1 MNSVILQLAARYVR
15 WMLLIFALVALI
27 RGHNYPGGGFIGG
40 LLAGLALIYDGF
52 AFDYTRISKK
62 QKINPVSYIGVG
74 LLMILISML
83 FGILS
88 GDVLMKGI
96 WISLDLPLLG
106 QLKLGTPFIFDI
118 GVFFV
123 VIGITIMFFLSLKR
137 R

>member
-1 MNSVILQLAARYVR
+1 MNSVILQIAAKYVR

-40 LLAGLALIYDGF
+40 LLAGLALVYDGF
-52 AFDYTRISKK
+52 AFNHKQISKK
-62 QKINPVSYIGVG
+62 KKIKPVWYIGIG
-74 LLMILISML
+74 LLLIFISILPG
-83 FGILS
+83 FFS
-88 GDVLMKGI
+88 GETLMKGI
-96 WISLDLPLLG
+96 WLSFSIPLLG

>member
-1 MNSVILQLAARYVR
+1 MNSVILQIAARYVR

-52 AFDYTRISKK
+52 AFDHKRISKK
-62 QKINPVSYIGVG
+62 RKINPVGYIGVG
-74 LLMILISML
+74 LLLIFISLL

-96 WISLDLPLLG
+96 WISLNLPLLG

-123 VIGITIMFFLSLKR
+123 VIGITILFFLSLKR